1 MIMTKSVLKKLYLGF
16 TLIFIL
22 FIVMGSLT
30 VFNLNKVNEEFETI
44 SKDSIPFFIEI
55 NKMKEKELSYS
66 NVIKSYTSI
75 REINKLDSYKSLII
89 KDENDY
95 KELLSHLD
103 KYNSTNLNS
112 NISEIKN
119 IASKYLFTSESLVVK
134 HENLL
139 KEEIIVDQMISDFTR
154 FQTELN
160 SSIRLLVKMSDN
172 ISIKFLGKGFSQ
184 KLQQIEISTNEAIKS
199 TDPDYVQKIIGS
211 NNNNMKALMADFK
224 RLSMK
229 IPEIENEY
237 KDQMFDYKFS
247 VSSAKSRNNKGELE
261 YGALIRYKEYLI
273 KNKDFEDTLSLF
285 LKQEKELATAFERLV
300 DIAKQDLDNSI
311 SESNKINKKSKYTS
325 IVLSLVSFLII
336 AFIIFSLTNNIKK
349 PLKEIVNVLNSLTKG
364 DMTKRLNV
372 KNDGN
377 EFNEIGQNID
387 QLSER
392 LHTLL
397 LDIKE
402 SSDSILNTANKNE
415 KMLSDSTDILNKQKT
430 ETSSVATAMAEMEH
444 SIQEVSINA
453 ETSYQKVQEAE
464 QSTLIGSQLMSE
476 NKETIERLQVLLN
489 DSIEAVNNVQQSSSN
504 IVSILDVIKGIAE
517 QTNLLALNAAIEAAR
532 AGEAG
537 RGFAVVADEV
547 RVLSQKTTDSVIE
560 IDNTINDL
568 QIKSKNASETIE
580 VCVSDMSK
588 SVEQVISSTEMME
601 DIKNVI
607 IQVSELSTYIS
618 EASKEQTFTAKEIA
632 KNIEDI
638 NSLSENSYNTV
649 HSNNEE
655 SIKLKTIATKQEK
668 IVKQFKVK

>member
-1 MIMTKSVLKKLYLGF
+1 MTKSVLKKLYLGF

-30 VFNLNKVNEEFETI
+30 VFNLNEVNEEFETI

-184 KLQQIEISTNEAIKS
+184 KLQQIEISTNEAIRS

-247 VSSAKSRNNKGELE
+247 VSSTKSRNNKGELE
-261 YGALIRYKEYLI
+261 YGALIKYKEYLI

-464 QSTLIGSQLMSE
+464 QSTLIGSQLMFE
-476 NKETIERLQVLLN
+476 NKETIERLQMLLN

-607 IQVSELSTYIS
+607 LQVSELSTYIS

-638 NSLSENSYNTV
+638 NSLSESSYNTV

>member
-1 MIMTKSVLKKLYLGF
+1 MTKSVLKKLYLGF

>member
-1 MIMTKSVLKKLYLGF
+1 MTKSVLKKLYLGF

-453 ETSYQKVQEAE
+453 ETSYQKVLEAE

>member
-1 MIMTKSVLKKLYLGF
+1 MTKSVLKKLYMGF
-16 TLIFIL
+16 SLIFIL
-22 FIVMGSLT
+22 FIVMGGLT
-30 VFNLNKVNEEFETI
+30 VFNLNEVNEEFETI
-44 SKDSIPFFIEI
+44 SKESIPFFIEI
-55 NKMKEKELSYS
+55 NKMKEKELGYS

-75 REINKLDSYKSLII
+75 REIDKLDNYKSLIVEN
-89 KDENDY
+89 ENDY

-112 NISEIKN
+112 DISEIKN
-119 IASKYLFTSESLVVK
+119 IADKYLLTSESLVLQ

-139 KEEIIVDQMISDFTR
+139 KEEIVVDQMISEFTR

-184 KLQQIEISTNEAIKS
+184 KLQQIEISTNEAIRS
-199 TDPDYVQKIIGS
+199 TDPDYVHKIIDS
-211 NNNNMKALMADFK
+211 NNKNMRALMADFK

-237 KDQMFDYKFS
+237 KDQMNDYRFS
-247 VSSAKSRNNKGELE
+247 VSSTKSRDNKGDIE
-261 YGALIRYKEYLI
+261 YGALIKYKEYLI
-273 KNKDFEDTLSLF
+273 KNKEFENTLSLF
-285 LKQEKELATAFERLV
+285 LKQEKELVTAFDRLV
-300 DIAKQDLDNSI
+300 NIAKQDLDNSI
-311 SESNKINKKSKYTS
+311 SESNQINSKSKYTS

-336 AFIIFSLTNNIKK
+336 AFIIFSLTNSIKK
-349 PLKEIVNVLNSLTKG
+349 PLKEIVNILNALTKG

-392 LHTLL
+392 LQTLL

-415 KMLSDSTDILNKQKT
+415 KMLADSTDILNKQKT

-444 SIQEVSINA
+444 SIQEVSNNA

-464 QSTLIGSQLMSE
+464 QSTLMGSQLMSE

-568 QIKSKNASETIE
+568 QTKSKNASETIE

-607 IQVSELSTYIS
+607 LQVSELSTYIS

-638 NSLSENSYNTV
+638 NSLSESSYNTV

-655 SIKLKTIATKQEK
+655 SIKLKTIATNQEN

>member
-1 MIMTKSVLKKLYLGF
+1 MTKSVLKKLYLGF

-444 SIQEVSINA
+444 SIQEVYINA